1 MTSAVSCIQ
10 ELDNSGEKMKERA
23 KMLLLELIKNSKRSD
38 REIAKVLKVSQ
49 PTITRTRKRLE
60 KKAIANYTVVP
71 DFPMLGYE
79 LMAFT
84 LISSTG
90 AKPDAIAKAK
100 EWARKR
106 PNIIFAS
113 QGEGM
118 NTSGVMISLH
128 KSFGEYS
135 KFMLGLRRD
144 WSGILKDVQTFMV
157 SFEESVMIKPL
168 SLTYL
173 GEAK

>member
-1 MTSAVSCIQ
+1 MKKRA
-10 ELDNSGEKMKERA
+10 EL
-23 KMLLLELIKNSKRSD
+23 LLLELIKNSKRSD

-49 PTITRTRKRLE
+49 PTVTRTRKRLE

-71 DFPMLGYE
+71 DFLMLGYE

-90 AKPDAIAKAK
+90 AKPDAIEKAK
-100 EWARKR
+100 EWAKKR

-118 NTSGVMISLH
+118 NINGVMISLH
-128 KSFGEYS
+128 KSYGEYS
-135 KFMLGLRRD
+135 RFMLDLRKD

>member
-1 MTSAVSCIQ
+1 MRKR
-10 ELDNSGEKMKERA
+10 EKQ
-23 KMLLLELIKNSKRSD
+23 LLLELIKNSKRSD

-79 LMAFT
+79 IMAFT

-90 AKPDAIAKAK
+90 AKPDAIEKAK
-100 EWARKR
+100 EWAKKH

-118 NTSGVMISLH
+118 NINGAIISLH

-135 KFMLGLRRD
+135 RFMLELRRD

>member
-1 MTSAVSCIQ
+1 
-10 ELDNSGEKMKERA
+10 MKERA
-23 KMLLLELIKNSKRSD
+23 KRLLLQLIKNSKRSD

-49 PTITRTRKRLE
+49 PTITRLRKKLE

-71 DFPMLGYE
+71 DFPTLGYE

-90 AKPDAIAKAK
+90 AKLDLIEKAK
-100 EWARKR
+100 EWAKGH

-118 NTSGVMISLH
+118 NMSGLMISLH
-128 KSFGEYS
+128 KSFGEFS
-135 KFMLGLRRD
+135 GFMLELRRD

-157 SFEESVMIKPL
+157 SFEGSVVIKPF

>member
-1 MTSAVSCIQ
+1 LWIQ
-10 ELDNSGEKMKERA
+10 ELYNSGEKMKKRE
-23 KMLLLELIKNSKRSD
+23 KQLLLELIKNSKRSD

-60 KKAIANYTVVP
+60 KKAIANYTIVP
-71 DFPMLGYE
+71 DFTMLGYE

-90 AKPDAIAKAK
+90 AKPEAVEKAK
-100 EWARKR
+100 EWAKKR

-118 NTSGVMISLH
+118 NINGVLISLH
-128 KSFGEYS
+128 KNFREYS
-135 KFMLGLRRD
+135 KFMLELRKD
-144 WSGILKDVQTFMV
+144 LSGILKDVQTFLV
-157 SFEESVMIKPL
+157 SFEGSVIIKPL

>member
-1 MTSAVSCIQ
+1 
-10 ELDNSGEKMKERA
+10 MKERA
-23 KMLLLELIKNSKRSD
+23 RLLLLELIKNSKRSD

-49 PTITRTRKRLE
+49 PTITRLRKKLE
-60 KKAIANYTVVP
+60 KEAIANYTVVP
-71 DFPMLGYE
+71 DFPTLGYD

-90 AKPDAIAKAK
+90 AKPEAIEKTK
-100 EWARKR
+100 EWAKKR

-118 NTSGVMISLH
+118 NINGIMISLH
-128 KSFGEYS
+128 KDFAEYS
-135 KFMLGLRRD
+135 KFMLELRRD
-144 WSGILKDVQTFMV
+144 WSELLKDVQTFLV
-157 SFEESVMIKPL
+157 SFEGSMILKPL

>member
-1 MTSAVSCIQ
+1 
-10 ELDNSGEKMKERA
+10 MKERA
-23 KMLLLELIKNSKRSD
+23 RLLLLELIKNSKRSD

-49 PTITRTRKRLE
+49 PTITRLRKKLE
-60 KKAIANYTVVP
+60 KEAIANYTVVP
-71 DFPMLGYE
+71 DFPTLGYD

-84 LISSTG
+84 LLSSIG
-90 AKPDAIAKAK
+90 AKPEAVEKAK
-100 EWARKR
+100 EWAKKR

-118 NTSGVMISLH
+118 NINGIMISLH
-128 KSFGEYS
+128 KDFAEYS
-135 KFMLGLRRD
+135 KFMLELRRD
-144 WSGILKDVQTFMV
+144 WSELLKDVQTFLV
-157 SFEESVMIKPL
+157 SFEGSMILKPL

>member
-1 MTSAVSCIQ
+1 
-10 ELDNSGEKMKERA
+10 MKERA
-23 KMLLLELIKNSKRSD
+23 RLLLLELIKNSKRSD
-38 REIAKVLKVSQ
+38 REISKALKVSQ
-49 PTITRTRKRLE
+49 PTVTRLRKKLE

-84 LISSTG
+84 LLSSAG
-90 AKPDAIAKAK
+90 AKPDVIERAK
-100 EWARKR
+100 EWAKKR
-106 PNIIFAS
+106 PNILFAS

-118 NTSGVMISLH
+118 NMSGVMISLH
-128 KSFGEYS
+128 KSFGEFS
-135 KFMLGLRRD
+135 KFMLELRRD

-157 SFEESVMIKPL
+157 SFEESVVIKPF

>member
-1 MTSAVSCIQ
+1 MKKRA
-10 ELDNSGEKMKERA
+10 EL
-23 KMLLLELIKNSKRSD
+23 LLLELIKNSKRSD

-49 PTITRTRKRLE
+49 PTVTRTRKRLE
-60 KKAIANYTVVP
+60 KKAIVDYTVVP
-71 DFPMLGYE
+71 DFQMLGYE

-90 AKPDAIAKAK
+90 AKPEAVEKAKA
-100 EWARKR
+100 WARKR
-106 PNIIFAS
+106 PNIVFAS

-118 NTSGVMISLH
+118 SMSGVMISLH

-135 KFMLGLRRD
+135 KFMLELRKD

-157 SFEESVMIKPL
+157 SFEESVKIKPL

>member
-1 MTSAVSCIQ
+1 
-10 ELDNSGEKMKERA
+10 MKERA
-23 KMLLLELIKNSKRSD
+23 KQLLLELIKNSKRSD
-38 REIAKVLKVSQ
+38 REIAKVMKVSQ

-79 LMAFT
+79 ILALT

-90 AKPDAIAKAK
+90 AKSDAVEKAK
-100 EWARKR
+100 EWTMKH

-118 NTSGVMISLH
+118 NMTGAMISLH
-128 KSFGEYS
+128 KSFEEYS
-135 KFMLGLRRD
+135 KFMLELRKD
-144 WSGILKDVQTFMV
+144 WSGILRDVQTFMV
-157 SFEESVMIKPL
+157 SFEGSVIIKPL

-173 GEAK
+173 GGAK

>member
-1 MTSAVSCIQ
+1 
-10 ELDNSGEKMKERA
+10 MKERA
-23 KMLLLELIKNSKRSD
+23 RLLLLELIKNSKRSD
-38 REIAKVLKVSQ
+38 REISKALKVSQ
-49 PTITRTRKRLE
+49 PTVTRLRKKLE

-84 LISSTG
+84 LLSSAG
-90 AKPDAIAKAK
+90 AKPDVIEKAK
-100 EWARKR
+100 EWAKKR
-106 PNIIFAS
+106 PNILFAS

-118 NTSGVMISLH
+118 NMSGVMISLH
-128 KSFGEYS
+128 KSFGEFS
-135 KFMLGLRRD
+135 KFMLELRRD

-157 SFEESVMIKPL
+157 SFEESVVIKPF